1 MKVSLRGPLRLQA
14 TPNLL
19 LPLFNLAS
27 VPLLTAGL
35 VAPPFVWSDAAA
47 AGFAMVA
54 AVTLL
59 RSATLMPVNGEQGQA
74 GLTVPE
80 ALGEAFACANVRA
93 LALVV
98 RVSHGI
104 RKRG

>member
-59 RSATLMPVNGEQGQA
+59 RSATLMPVNGEQGQG